1 MPGEFQTT
9 FIPKKPTTDMPQ
21 SSGSPTVRPK
31 RSKSLGI
38 LSMLSILVFVVALL
52 ISGGVVV
59 YERLL
64 IGRVETMRTT
74 LTAAQDRIEPAFIV
88 ELQDLD
94 TRLRVSNQLLA
105 EHVGL
110 APFFDLLENLTLK
123 SVQFETFDFT
133 FEAGQP
139 VITMS
144 GLARRYQSIA
154 EQSNLLG
161 SSPLVKNHIFSNFS
175 LTQDGR
181 VSFDL
186 MIMPASELIYFEQSL
201 RSVPQ
206 QSNVILQRT
215 SSVPVTTTTST
226 SSEATTEAADT
237 VETSASVTPVSN
249 ITN

>member
-21 SSGSPTVRPK
+21 SSGSPMVRPK
-31 RSKSLGI
+31 RNKSLGI
-38 LSMLSILVFVVALL
+38 LSMLSLLVFVVALL

-64 IGRVETMRTT
+64 VGRVETMRQT

-139 VITMS
+139 IVTMS
-144 GLARRYQSIA
+144 GMARRYQSIA

-161 SSPLVKNHIFSNFS
+161 SSPLIENHIFSNFS

-206 QSNVILQRT
+206 QSTVILQQQT
-215 SSVPVTTTTST
+215 SSVPVTTLPVNSQ
-226 SSEATTEAADT
+226 EADET
-237 VETSASVTPVSN
+237 VETSIPVTSN
-249 ITN
+249 PNATN